1 MKAKPSCFFGGAGDR
16 RHFWNGG
23 WGQGVIFES
32 FLTSDF
38 LWSFYTSL
46 HVAFLCERMD
56 KLEPCLQFGS

>member
-1 MKAKPSCFFGGAGDR
+1 MKAKPSCFFGGVG

-46 HVAFLCERMD
+46 HVAFFMRED
-56 KLEPCLQFGS
+56 G

>member
-1 MKAKPSCFFGGAGDR
+1 MGGIFGMV
-16 RHFWNGG
+16 GG
-23 WGQGVIFES
+23 GRGVIFES

>member
-1 MKAKPSCFFGGAGDR
+1 MGGIFGMV
-16 RHFWNGG
+16 GG
-23 WGQGVIFES
+23 GRGVIFES

-56 KLEPCLQFGS
+56 KLEHCLQFGS